1 MKDAFGMSALQ
12 AYATN
17 SSKVKPKP
25 TIPKLNTNH
34 LSIQNQR
41 RSSAIVGG
49 GFSSFKTPLKSDRQ
63 GQKRDNIGVVGV
75 KTPLKRMNS

>member
-1 MKDAFGMSALQ
+1 MKDALGMSALQ
-12 AYATN
+12 TYATN

-25 TIPKLNTNH
+25 TIPKLNTN

-49 GFSSFKTPLKSDRQ
+49 INSFKTPLKSDRQ
-63 GQKRDNIGVVGV
+63 GNTNVGV
-75 KTPLKRMNS
+75 GIKSSLKRMNS